1 MSRNLYIADLHFGH
15 SNCLKFDNRPFET
28 IEEHDETLISNWNA
42 VVMPE
47 DHVYVVGDF
56 AYKNKKPV
64 SYYTE
69 RLNGHIHLIRGNH
82 DKRSEEYENCF
93 ETVDDLLM
101 KKDLFHVESRLVF
114 LCHYWVPFAPQQRY
128 GAFVL
133 HGHTHASKEARLE
146 EEMKA
151 KIRQN
156 GIRCEAYNVGCM
168 HQDYFPQ
175 TLEQIVER
183 HHGSEAYSLIL

>member
-1 MSRNLYIADLHFGH
+1 MKYGGM
-15 SNCLKFDNRPFET
+15 LKAA
-28 IEEHDETLISNWNA
+28 I
-42 VVMPE
+42 
-47 DHVYVVGDF
+47 
-56 AYKNKKPV
+56 
-64 SYYTE
+64 
-69 RLNGHIHLIRGNH
+69 
-82 DKRSEEYENCF
+82 KRAEEYENCF
-93 ETVDDLLM
+93 ETVYDLLM
-101 KKDLFHVESRLVF
+101 KKDLFHGEPRLVF

-156 GIRCEAYNVGCM
+156 EIRCEAYNVGCM

-175 TLEQIVER
+175 TLEQIVARQER
-183 HHGSEAYSLIL
+183 VDII